1 MNDIS
6 NPYGG
11 QYIGSK
17 KKKKKKE
24 KLMIVE
30 LYYI

>member
-1 MNDIS
+1 MNGIS
-6 NPYGG
+6 NPYAG
-11 QYIGSK
+11 QYIAS
-17 KKKKKKE
+17 KKKKKE

>member
-1 MNDIS
+1 MNGIS

-11 QYIGSK
+11 QYIASK
-17 KKKKKKE
+17 KEKKKKE